1 MFQFRKDCF
10 PKLTAAEKR
19 ATLAIMSN
27 KYPATKNLVINTSLA
42 QLYLREYMGED
53 WYAKCGKMAVEF
65 FLFCYQEGVLENP
78 KEQPITIDDSA
89 QEQPITI
96 VDSEAI
102 FYATPQKGKS

>member
-1 MFQFRKDCF
+1 MFQFRDSCC
-10 PKLTAAEKR
+10 PRLTAAEKR
-19 ATLAIMSN
+19 ATLAIMKN
-27 KYPATKNLVINTSLA
+27 KYPADKNLLINTSSA

-53 WYAKCGKMAVEF
+53 WYAKCGKTAVEF
-65 FLFCYQEGVLENP
+65 FLFCYDEGVLENP